1 MNRLTAGD
9 STWEKYTSEF
19 TAASSVPACRDA
31 ASATRRGKVSA
42 MPAHAKGDR
51 KAYTVRPPIEVAPLL
66 EEKFA
71 QSGVSSMAQYMADLL
86 AIHAGRP
93 DLVRELGKVDKEV
106 LPLAM

>member
-1 MNRLTAGD
+1 
-9 STWEKYTSEF
+9 
-19 TAASSVPACRDA
+19 
-31 ASATRRGKVSA
+31 
-42 MPAHAKGDR
+42 MPAHAKGER
-51 KAYTVRPPIEVAPLL
+51 KAYTVRPPIEAVPLL

-106 LPLAM
+106 LTLAM